1 MLQWTDPFALRCR
14 LADLLNNLPKSV
26 RLMEVGPRDGL
37 QNEAGVVPTPAKIA
51 FIEQLAK
58 AGHKRIEITSFVSK
72 KWIPPLADGLEV
84 AEGIKRQEGVSY
96 AALVPNLKGY
106 ERARQ
111 AKVNEVSFV
120 LAASETH
127 NKKNINASTEEAYA
141 RYKEVAL
148 LAQKEQIPFRAYI
161 SCAFGCPYEGEVPPA
176 RVVELAERF
185 LKLGA
190 YEICIG
196 DTIGVGNPVQM
207 INLVQALKKKIPQDL
222 LAMHLHD
229 TRGTALANIAVALML
244 GLSSFDAS
252 AGGLGGC
259 PYAPGAAGNVATEDV
274 LYMLSGMGIDTG
286 VDLAKVAQASL
297 DLEQVLG
304 KKLPSKM
311 LAVMREQL
319 K

>member
-1 MLQWTDPFALRCR
+1 
-14 LADLLNNLPKSV
+14 
-26 RLMEVGPRDGL
+26 MEVGPRDGL

-51 FIEQLAK
+51 FIEQLAQ

-84 AEGIKRQEGVSY
+84 AEGIKRLEGVSY

-111 AKVNEVSFV
+111 AKVDEVSFV
-120 LAASETH
+120 LAASDTH

-161 SCAFGCPYEGEVPPA
+161 SCAFGCPYEGDVPVGQ
-176 RVVELAERF
+176 VVELAERF
-185 LKLGA
+185 LRLGA

-207 INLVQALKKKIPQDL
+207 VNLVAALKKKVPQDL

-274 LYMLSGMGIDTG
+274 LYMLLGMGIETG
-286 VDLAKVAQASL
+286 VDLAKAAQASL